1 MRQKEVQLV
10 EGGIYRHYK
19 GNLYKVLHIAT
30 HSENEEQLV
39 IYQAL
44 YGDYGI
50 WARPL
55 DMFLEDVLLPDGTTV
70 PRFQLTDESFWIT
83 VGK

>member
-1 MRQKEVQLV
+1 MRNEFIP
-10 EGGIYRHYK
+10 GGIYRHYK
-19 GNLYKVLHIAT
+19 DNLYKALYIAT
-30 HSENEEQLV
+30 HTETEEPLA

-55 DMFLEDVLLPDGTTV
+55 AMFLDDVTLPDGSIV
-70 PRFQLTDESFWIT
+70 PRFALEEQPSNS
-83 VGK
+83 

>member
-1 MRQKEVQLV
+1 MEQKTAQLV
-10 EGGIYRHYK
+10 EGGTYRHYK
-19 GNLYKVLHIAT
+19 GNLYKVLHLAR
-30 HSENEEQLV
+30 HSETEELLV

-55 DMFLEDVLLPDGTTV
+55 DMFVEDVLLPDGTEV
-70 PRFQLTDESFWIT
+70 PRFQLVTA
-83 VGK
+83 

>member
-1 MRQKEVQLV
+1 MEQKTAQLV
-10 EGGIYRHYK
+10 EGGTYRHYK
-19 GNLYKVLHIAT
+19 GNLYKVLHLAR
-30 HSENEEQLV
+30 HSETEVLLV

-55 DMFLEDVLLPDGTTV
+55 DMFVEDVLLPDGTEV
-70 PRFQLTDESFWIT
+70 PRVQLVTA
-83 VGK
+83 